1 MNTITVQGMLP
12 SEFISTYKTDLVF
25 KQINRFKDRIN
36 EEWDKV
42 IHDFFKLDSEAENLI
57 YAFVS
62 FVEQDIDIGQEFNRY
77 WYRNNPKAI
86 KEIECRICAIINP
99 LVYLPVDKIE
109 QGHKAICVLQFN
121 STTKERFQLPVIDGF
136 HMNKDEN
143 AVILSNE

>member
-1 MNTITVQGMLP
+1 MITITVQGMLP

-42 IHDFFKLDSEAENLI
+42 IHDFLKLDYEAENLI

-77 WYRNNPKAI
+77 WYRNNPNAI
-86 KEIECRICAIINP
+86 KEIECRICTIINP

-121 STTKERFQLPVIDGF
+121 ATTIERFQLPVIDGF

-143 AVILSNE
+143 AVILSIE